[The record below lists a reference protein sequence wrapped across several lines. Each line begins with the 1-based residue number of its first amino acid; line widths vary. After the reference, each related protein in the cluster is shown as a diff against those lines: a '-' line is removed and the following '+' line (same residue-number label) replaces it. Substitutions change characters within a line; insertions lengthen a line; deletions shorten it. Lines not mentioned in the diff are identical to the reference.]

1 MYKRVFKRVMDVF
14 LAFLGIIFVSPV
26 IIIISLLL
34 FVTLKTSPFFVQIR
48 PGKDKKPYKILK
60 LKTMNDSCDETGKL
74 LPDEERLTTIGKA
87 VRKFSLDE
95 IPQLI
100 NILKGEMSFVGPR
113 PLLLE
118 YLALYS
124 CEQARRHEVR
134 PGLTG
139 WAQVNGRNAL
149 SWEEKFNLDVWYV
162 DNISLKLDLKI
173 LFLTIVKVLKQEG
186 INSHNAAT
194 MKKFTGSK
202 CLN

>member
-1 MYKRVFKRVMDVF
+1 MDVF
-14 LAFLGIIFVSPV
+14 LAFLGIIFMCPV
-26 IIIISLLL
+26 IVFISFLL

-48 PGKDKKPYKILK
+48 PGKDKKSYKILK
-60 LKTMNDSCDETGKL
+60 LKTMNDSCDKAGRL
-74 LPDEERLTTIGKA
+74 LSDKERLTTIGKA

-118 YLALYS
+118 YLALYN

-139 WAQVNGRNAL
+139 WAQVRGRNAL
-149 SWEEKFNLDVWYV
+149 SWEEKFKLDVWYV
-162 DNISLKLDLKI
+162 DNISFGLDLKI
-173 LFLTIVKVLKQEG
+173 LFLTIIKVLKQEG
-186 INSHNAAT
+186 INSLNTAT
-194 MKKFTGSK
+194 MEKFTGSSFMG
-202 CLN
+202 